1 MLSQKEKRQK
11 KKNLEICKF
20 TKLHKFCM
28 YVLIKFFKTLSNL
41 FICELNNVKN
51 YLLACVQTIEGNKH
65 LTAISII
72 TKSLRVGN
80 AKEETEN

>member
-1 MLSQKEKRQK
+1 ML
-11 KKNLEICKF
+11 
-20 TKLHKFCM
+20 
-28 YVLIKFFKTLSNL
+28 
-41 FICELNNVKN
+41 KN
-51 YLLACVQTIEGNKH
+51 YLLACVQTIEENKH